1 MRVVSVEGATGFAET
16 NFDNKVKA
24 TIHELQSQ
32 DIVYLNVAGVEEVSL
47 KGNIDDKILTIE
59 DIDSKVIGP
68 LLKKISKNNDVK
80 MMVVVN
86 HVSSAVAVKYGNDR
100 VPFVI
105 SEKNKTAL
113 VSRFDENLLDEGNN
127 HFKSGSD
134 LMNMFFDVN

>member
-1 MRVVSVEGATGFAET
+1 
-16 NFDNKVKA
+16 
-24 TIHELQSQ
+24 
-32 DIVYLNVAGVEEVSL
+32 
-47 KGNIDDKILTIE
+47 
-59 DIDSKVIGP
+59 
-68 LLKKISKNNDVK
+68 
-80 MMVVVN
+80 MVVVN
-86 HVSSAVAVKYGNDR
+86 HVSSAVAVKYGNER